1 MPHIDPNDP
10 TKGHLDEQAEK
21 DLGSQSSAVSG
32 SGYKGHYLKPTPE
45 QVYFDGKHY
54 YWLWD
59 VSNILG
65 QDPGSSWIAYNG
77 GSIYNP
83 NGFSNTVDDQPRV
96 GPSATTTAPGTL
108 IGDELLKLKD
118 ISTAF
123 NSLGDWNP
131 GEGFAARIEIYQ
143 DVAPWFFNGVEQE
156 DGTMD
161 YPGMALLMDM
171 VVNGAQIAE
180 DDPRLL
186 AIQAPY
192 NFETIQ
198 YLNSMGKTGYSITGK
213 PNAKLTNLRATRE
226 SQLEQTFI
234 SLGINPK
241 EWKME
246 NPEDWSAL
254 TEVHTMG
261 VVGQAESKNFVGFV
275 VGIEGYDIDSSSPYY
290 ERFTSAADR
299 LGNDN
304 LGFDIS
310 DFINSNKAERRG
322 IQYLG
327 AFGYNNLS
335 AEQKASVARIYSQE
349 GEDAG
354 DSYLQNIFDNHPIYG
369 DKYGGKGLNFASIIQ
384 PYVGLYQSV
393 FGEAPDMMDIEFAEA
408 PSMTYQEAGKAF
420 RTKAYNENN
429 QFYANNVAAS
439 LNKALGGPVIRG
451 I

>member
-1 MPHIDPNDP
+1 MPHVPGHVTIEGQDPDDFKGSSSESAA
-10 TKGHLDEQAEK
+10 TK
-21 DLGSQSSAVSG
+21 G

-45 QVYFDGKHY
+45 QVYYDGEHY

-59 VSNILG
+59 VSEILG
-65 QDPGSSWIAYNG
+65 QDSGTSWIAYNG

-83 NGFSNTVDDQPRV
+83 NGFSNTADDQSRV
-96 GPSATTTAPGTL
+96 GPSATSTAPGNL

-118 ISTAF
+118 ISTVF
-123 NSLGDWNP
+123 NSLDDWNP
-131 GEGFAARIEIYQ
+131 GEGFAARIETYQ
-143 DVAPWFFNGVEQE
+143 DVAPWFFDAVELE

-161 YPGMALLMDM
+161 YPGMSLLMDM
-171 VVNGAQIAE
+171 VVNGAQIQE

-198 YLNSMGKTGYSITGK
+198 FLNSMGKTGYSITGK
-213 PNAKLTNLRATRE
+213 ANAKLTNLRASRE

-246 NPEDWSAL
+246 NPDGWSAL
-254 TEVHTMG
+254 TEVHTQG
-261 VVGQAESKNFVGFV
+261 IVGQAESKNFVGFV
-275 VGIEGYDIDSSSPYY
+275 VGITGYEIDSSSPYY
-290 ERFTSAADR
+290 ERFTTAADR
-299 LGNDN
+299 LGNDT
-304 LGFDIS
+304 LGIDIS
-310 DFINSNKAERRG
+310 DFINQNKAERRG

-335 AEQKASVARIYSQE
+335 GEQQSEVARIYSTE

-369 DKYGGKGLNFASIIQ
+369 EKYGGKGLNHASVIQ
-384 PYVGLYQSV
+384 PYVSLYASI
-393 FGEAPDMMDIEFAEA
+393 FGESPDMMDREFAES
-408 PSMTYQEAGKAF
+408 PLLSYLEAGKAF
-420 RTKAYNENN
+420 RTRANNENN
-429 QFYANNVAAS
+429 MFYATTVATN
-439 LNKALGGPVIRG
+439 LNKDLGGPVIRA

>member
-1 MPHIDPNDP
+1 MPHEP
-10 TKGHLDEQAEK
+10 GHVTIEGQDVD
-21 DLGSQSSAVSG
+21 DLRTEGSQSSAVSG
-32 SGYKGHYLKPTPE
+32 SGHKGHYLKPTPE

-96 GPSATTTAPGTL
+96 GPSPTTTAPGTL

-143 DVAPWFFNGVEQE
+143 D

-161 YPGMALLMDM
+161 YPGMGLLMDM
-171 VVNGAQIAE
+171 VVNGVPIKE

-384 PYVGLYQSV
+384 PYVSLYTSV
-393 FGEAPDMMDIEFAEA
+393 FGEAPDMMDLDFAEA
-408 PSMTYQEAGKAF
+408 PTMTYQEAGKAF

-429 QFYANNVAAS
+429 TFYAQNVAAN

-451 I
+451 L

>member
-1 MPHIDPNDP
+1 MPHVPGHVTIEGQDPDDFKGSSSESAA
-10 TKGHLDEQAEK
+10 TK
-21 DLGSQSSAVSG
+21 G

-45 QVYFDGKHY
+45 QVYYDGEHY

-59 VSNILG
+59 VSEILG
-65 QDPGSSWIAYNG
+65 QDSGTSWIAYNG

-83 NGFSNTVDDQPRV
+83 NGFSNTADDQSRV
-96 GPSATTTAPGTL
+96 GPSATSTAPGNL

-118 ISTAF
+118 ISTVF
-123 NSLGDWNP
+123 NSLDDWNP
-131 GEGFAARIEIYQ
+131 GEGFAARIETYQ
-143 DVAPWFFNGVEQE
+143 DVAPWFFDSVELE

-161 YPGMALLMDM
+161 YPGMSLLMDM
-171 VVNGAQIAE
+171 VVNGAEIQE

-198 YLNSMGKTGYSITGK
+198 FLNSMGKTGYSITGK
-213 PNAKLTNLRATRE
+213 ANAKLTNLRASRE

-246 NPEDWSAL
+246 NPDGWSAL
-254 TEVHTMG
+254 TEVHTQG
-261 VVGQAESKNFVGFV
+261 IVGQAESKNFVGFV
-275 VGIEGYDIDSSSPYY
+275 VGITGYEIDSSSPYY
-290 ERFTSAADR
+290 ERFTTAADR
-299 LGNDN
+299 LGNDT
-304 LGFDIS
+304 LGIDIS
-310 DFINSNKAERRG
+310 DFINENKAERRG

-335 AEQKASVARIYSQE
+335 GEQQSEVARIYSTE

-369 DKYGGKGLNFASIIQ
+369 EKYGGKGLNFASIIQ
-384 PYVGLYQSV
+384 PYVSLYQST
-393 FGEAPDMMDIEFAEA
+393 FGETPDMMDIEFAEA

-420 RTKAYNENN
+420 RTKAFNENN
-429 QFYANNVAAS
+429 MFYANNVAAS